1 MASKKG
7 QSADCPYEAL
17 TATDVTCPLCGDGK
31 LVPARGRFG
40 PVYNCD
46 ADVRPKCKFQL
57 TSRPTGR
64 VCTYPRDGGTACG
77 ALMVEGTKTIPERC
91 SDRDCPNRN
100 PHKLAAAAE

>member
-1 MASKKG
+1 MAGKK
-7 QSADCPYEAL
+7 AATDPCPYEGL
-17 TATDVTCPLCGDGK
+17 TATDVTCPLCGAGK

-40 PVYNCD
+40 PVYKCD
-46 ADVRPKCKFQL
+46 ADVRPKCKVQL

-64 VCTYPRDGGTACG
+64 VCAYLRHNGEPCG

-100 PHKLAAAAE
+100 PHKLATAAE